1 MSAIITDQIR
11 ILNAQ
16 NFLSLADDTEN
27 NSFYAFIGL
36 PNPSDVSSTWDSS
49 PPAPKDSFE
58 QEFDYWDTMIAL
70 KKIPAGDIRQVIRKI
85 TWTSGTTYDMYRHDI
100 SRTNLARPS
109 NATSLYSSNFYVMNS
124 DYRVYICLQNG
135 TTPETPN
142 GKPSLDEPLFTDL
155 EPQLAG
161 DSGDGYVWKYLFTI
175 KPADIVKFDS
185 INFIP
190 VPRDWDTSAIHAPI
204 KDNAESSGQIK
215 IITIKNRGIG
225 LGTGGITFTDV
236 PIMGDGD
243 GATATIVINN
253 DSKVDTITIAS
264 GGQGYTH
271 GRVDISKTSLASAT
285 IPPQFDVIIPPVGG
299 HGFNIY
305 RELGSTNVLLYT
317 RIENDTSNPDFIV
330 GNQVSRIGI
339 VQNPTQFGSNT
350 SLLTADKVSSLYA
363 LKLSGI
369 GYSSASFEFDSFIT
383 QTVGLGSTAVGRV
396 VSYDRETG
404 VLKYWQD
411 KATVGF
417 NTDGTQ
423 RTPQY
428 GYKIHRFTSDFETGG
443 SLTISGGSI
452 PLSIDNNFTGITTTI
467 NNNTYNLGQNF
478 FEGVS
483 NPEVQKYSG
492 NIIYVDNRPSIT
504 RSKSQKEDIKVVL
517 QF

>member
-161 DSGDGYVWKYLFTI
+161 DSGDGYIWKYLFTI

-190 VPRDWDTSAIHAPI
+190 VPRDWETSATHAPI
-204 KDNAESSGQIK
+204 RGNAESSGQIK
-215 IITIKNRGIG
+215 IITIKNRGVG

-236 PIMGDGD
+236 PIMGDGS

-264 GGQGYTH
+264 GGEGYTH
-271 GRVDISKTSLASAT
+271 GRVDISSTSLASAT

-317 RIENDTSNPDFIV
+317 RIENDTTNPDFIV
-330 GNQVSRIGI
+330 GN
-339 VQNPTQFGSNT
+339 
-350 SLLTADKVSSLYA
+350 
-363 LKLSGI
+363 
-369 GYSSASFEFDSFIT
+369 
-383 QTVGLGSTAVGRV
+383 
-396 VSYDRETG
+396 
-404 VLKYWQD
+404 
-411 KATVGF
+411 
-417 NTDGTQ
+417 
-423 RTPQY
+423 
-428 GYKIHRFTSDFETGG
+428 
-443 SLTISGGSI
+443 
-452 PLSIDNNFTGITTTI
+452 
-467 NNNTYNLGQNF
+467 
-478 FEGVS
+478 
-483 NPEVQKYSG
+483 
-492 NIIYVDNRPSIT
+492 
-504 RSKSQKEDIKVVL
+504 
-517 QF
+517 